1 MTDRPTSL
9 DKPHHL
15 DPQTLCEL
23 ASLRLESVQALIKVL
38 IEEQPPKDAAR
49 IPRHTLATASRLLGD
64 AAALYR
70 RAVRGL
76 PPDHSP

>member
-9 DKPHHL
+9 DNPHRL
-15 DPQTLCEL
+15 DPHTLCEL

-38 IEEQPPKDAAR
+38 LEEQPPDDATR
-49 IPRHTLATASRLLGD
+49 IPRQTLATASQLLGD

-76 PPDHSP
+76 TPNRSP